1 MTLFWTLAGGMIALA
16 FAFLLP
22 PLMRRPKS
30 NSVNLEQLNIDVIKQ
45 QLIELEADL
54 KNGKLDP
61 SDYTAAK
68 IDLEKELLY
77 DVSETTQEKSDKP
90 QKLGRWASAVLIVAI
105 PVTSVLMYKYVGSS
119 RFIPAL
125 QAERDS
131 GMEGGSPSNT
141 QVPSIEEMVAKLAT
155 KLETQPNDPQGW
167 FMLARS
173 YMAMNRY
180 VEAAHAYGRLH
191 ELVGDQPEILVS
203 YADALAMVH
212 NGQLA
217 GKPIELI
224 NKALELDPAQP
235 QGLWLAGMAADQ
247 QGDYQTA
254 VNLWRRLE
262 PLLDQNPDS
271 LKEIREL
278 ITQAEQRG
286 NLASKTSRTTS
297 ANGPVSTTPRK
308 TIPANTASSKV
319 LTVSVTLDPA
329 LTVQATPDDALFIF
343 AQAIEGSPMP
353 LAVVRKQVKH
363 LPLKVTL
370 DDSMAIMPAM
380 RLSNFSEVRV
390 GARISKSGNAMPQSG
405 DLYGEVSPVSVLQ
418 SDAVQISIGKQI
430 P

>member
-1 MTLFWTLAGGMIALA
+1 MTLFWALAGGMIVLA
-16 FAFLLP
+16 FVFLLP
-22 PLMRRPKS
+22 PLMRRPKRNPIS
-30 NSVNLEQLNIDVIKQ
+30 LEQLNIDVIKQ
-45 QLIELEADL
+45 QLTELDADL

-77 DVSETTQEKSDKP
+77 DVSETANVTSNKP
-90 QKLGRWASAVLIVAI
+90 EKLGRWASIVLVVAI
-105 PVTSVLMYKYVGSS
+105 PVAAVLLYQHVGLN
-119 RFIPAL
+119 RLIAPPH
-125 QAERDS
+125 AEKS
-131 GMEGGSPSNT
+131 GMEKSNPSAA
-141 QVPSIEEMVAKLAT
+141 QAPSIEEMVAKLAT
-155 KLETQPNDPQGW
+155 KLEAQPNDPKGW

-180 VEAAHAYGRLH
+180 TEAANAYRRLH

-212 NGQLA
+212 NGKLA

-247 QGDYQTA
+247 RGDHQTA
-254 VNLWRRLE
+254 IHLWRRLE
-262 PLLDQNPDS
+262 PLLVNDPNSQ
-271 LKEIREL
+271 KEINQL
-278 ITQAEQRG
+278 ITQAEQQD
-286 NLASKTSRTTS
+286 NSASKASNTIPTNKPASTIRQDSTS
-297 ANGPVSTTPRK
+297 ANTVTPE
-308 TIPANTASSKV
+308 A

-329 LTVQATPDDALFIF
+329 LVEQATPNDALFVF
-343 AQAIEGSPMP
+343 AQVIDGSPMP

-370 DDSMAIMPAM
+370 DDSMAMMPTM

-390 GARISKSGNAMPQSG
+390 GARISKSGNATPQSG
-405 DLYGEVSPVSVLQ
+405 DLYGEVAPVSVIEGGT
-418 SDAVQISIGKQI
+418 VQISIEKQI